1 MGLMALLI
9 PSLGAFLA
17 VGAALGPASS
27 SESPPPP
34 PHWDDASPLPMQAC
48 PHC

>member
-1 MGLMALLI
+1 MGLTALLI

-27 SESPPPP
+27 SESPLH
-34 PHWDDASPLPMQAC
+34 HWDDASPFPRQAC